1 MRKFKSLLMMAV
13 LLVLAVSCG
22 KKHEISLSPNSYEFD
37 PQGGELTVEITT
49 DGDWNVE
56 KCPEWITATETS
68 GSKNASIVLT
78 AEQNLESAMRE
89 GVFEV
94 STADKS
100 AQLQLS
106 QGFVEEDYFSVLP
119 DSLLVNYQG
128 GEFDLQIVSNCAW
141 SLSENS
147 QQIDWISVSPMSGE
161 GNQTVRVTVDRYDNS
176 GDASSRQA
184 VLVFSGGLALVPV
197 NVTQTDGSEVA
208 VGVNPNPLRFAAE
221 GGSQQMEVTCIS
233 NWTVSASV
241 SWLSVSVAEGS
252 GNGQITVV
260 AEANEIYQPRLGA
273 VVFTSDA
280 GQNTTATVVQD
291 AASDPHHLDVSP
303 MEVNFTKQGGSA
315 HITVGCDEVW
325 KIDCPE
331 HWISLSVP
339 DGQGDGSFEI
349 IAEENILNTPRS
361 TFVFVVSGVIEKRI
375 YIHQEAGDEAPYVS
389 LNVDTLYVD
398 AVEDVFNIEVSS
410 NVAWTVRGSNWAE
423 PIQNSGEGDG
433 TFSLRVHANY
443 EMTPRTCTVRVSALG
458 TTASFVVVQ
467 SGYVYTLE
475 TSTNEIIAPADGLK
489 TEISVFANQNWT
501 VSKGA
506 SWIQYD
512 PANGTNDG
520 AFSIVVDPNDSPRDR
535 SAEIYVTGERDG
547 LVIINVSQPHAK

>member
-1 MRKFKSLLMMAV
+1 M
-13 LLVLAVSCG
+13 
-22 KKHEISLSPNSYEFD
+22 
-37 PQGGELTVEITT
+37 TVEITS
-49 DGDWNVE
+49 DGDWKVG
-56 KCPEWITATETS
+56 KCPEWVTASETS

-78 AEQNLESAMRE
+78 AEKNLDEAVRE

-94 STADKS
+94 STTDKS

-128 GEFDLQIVSNCAW
+128 GEYDLQIISNCAW

-147 QQIDWISVSPMSGE
+147 QQIPWISVSPTSGE
-161 GNQTVRVTVDRYDNS
+161 GNQTVKVTVDRYDNT
-176 GDASSRQA
+176 GDASSRHA
-184 VLVFSGGLALVPV
+184 SLVFAGGLSLVPV
-197 NVTQTDGSEVA
+197 NVTQTNGSEVA
-208 VGVNPNPLRFAAE
+208 VSVNPNSLRFVAE
-221 GGSQQMEVTCIS
+221 GGSQQINVTCS
-233 NWTVSASV
+233 SSWTAYSTVEWLTVSAT
-241 SWLSVSVAEGS
+241 EGS
-252 GNGQITVV
+252 YNGQITVT
-260 AEANEIYQPRLGA
+260 AESNEFYQPRLGA
-273 VVFTSDA
+273 VIFTSDA
-280 GQNTTATVVQD
+280 GQNTTVTVVQD
-291 AASDPHHLDVSP
+291 AAIDPHHLDVSP
-303 MEVNFTKQGGSA
+303 MEVNFTKQGGSVE
-315 HITVGCDEVW
+315 ITVGCDEIW
-325 KIDCPE
+325 KVDSPE
-331 HWISLSVP
+331 PWLSFSASI
-339 DGQGDGSFEI
+339 GEGDGSFEI

-361 TFVFVVSGVIEKRI
+361 TVLYVVSGVLERQIQ
-375 YIHQEAGDEAPYVS
+375 IHQEAGDEAPYVS

-398 AVEDVFNIEVSS
+398 AIEDVFNIEVSS

-423 PIQNSGEGDG
+423 PLQDSGEGDG
-433 TFSLRVHANY
+433 TFSLRIHANY
-443 EMTPRTCTVRVSALG
+443 EMRPRTCSVRVSALG

-475 TSTNEIIAPADGLK
+475 TSTTEIIAPAEGLK

-512 PANGTNDG
+512 PANGSNDG
-520 AFSIVVDPNDSPRDR
+520 AFSIVVDPNSSPRDR

>member
-1 MRKFKSLLMMAV
+1 MKKFKSLLLMAV
-13 LLVLAVSCG
+13 LLVVAVSCG
-22 KKHEISLSPNSYEFD
+22 KKHEISLSPTSFEFD
-37 PQGGELTVEITT
+37 PHGGELTVEITT

-78 AEQNLESAMRE
+78 AQQNLGGTVRE
-89 GVFEV
+89 GIFEV

-128 GEFDLQIVSNCAW
+128 GEFDLQIISNCAW

-161 GNQTVRVTVDRYDNS
+161 GNQTVKVTVDRYDNT
-176 GDASSRQA
+176 GDASSRHA
-184 VLVFSGGLALVPV
+184 SLVFAGGLSLVPV

-208 VGVNPNPLRFAAE
+208 VSVSPHSLRFATE
-221 GGSQQMEVTCIS
+221 GGSQQLDVTCTS
-233 NWTVSASV
+233 NWTVTASV

-252 GNGQITVV
+252 GNGQITVT
-260 AEANEIYQPRLGA
+260 AEANELYQSRLGA
-273 VVFTSDA
+273 VVFVSDA
-280 GQNTTATVVQD
+280 GQNTTVTVSQE
-291 AASDPHHLDVSP
+291 AAIDPHHLDVSP
-303 MEVNFTKQGGSA
+303 LDVNFTKQGGSVE
-315 HITVGCDEVW
+315 ITVGCDEMW

-331 HWISLSVP
+331 HWIILPVL

-361 TFVFVVSGVIEKRI
+361 TVLYVVSGVLERQIQ
-375 YIHQEAGDEAPYVS
+375 IHQEAGDEAPYIS

-423 PIQNSGEGDG
+423 PLQGSGEGDG
-433 TFSLRVHANY
+433 TFSLRIHANY
-443 EMTPRTCTVRVSALG
+443 EMRPRTCSVRVSALG

-475 TSTNEIIAPADGLK
+475 TSTTEIIAPADGLK

-512 PANGTNDG
+512 PANGSNDG
-520 AFSIVVDPNDSPRDR
+520 AFSIVVDPNSSPRDR

>member
-1 MRKFKSLLMMAV
+1 MAV
-13 LLVLAVSCG
+13 LLVVAASCG
-22 KKHEISLSPNSYEFD
+22 KKHEISLSPTSFEFD
-37 PQGGELTVEITT
+37 SHGGELTVEITA

-78 AEQNLESAMRE
+78 AQQNLGDAVRE

-106 QGFVEEDYFSVLP
+106 QGFVEEDYLRISP
-119 DSLLVNYQG
+119 DSLVADYKG
-128 GEFDLQIVSNCAW
+128 GEFELQILSNCAW
-141 SLSENS
+141 SLSESS
-147 QQIDWISVSPMSGE
+147 QQINWISVTPISGE
-161 GNQTVRVTVDRYDNS
+161 GNQTVKVSVATNVQAGETNS
-176 GDASSRQA
+176 RKAT
-184 VLVFSGGLALVPV
+184 LIFSGGSNLASVS
-197 NVTQTDGSEVA
+197 VTQTDGSEVA
-208 VGVNPNPLRFAAE
+208 VVANPRTLQFAAE
-221 GGSQQMEVTCIS
+221 GGVQQIDVTCAS

-241 SWLSVSVAEGS
+241 PWLSVSVAEGS
-252 GNGQITVV
+252 GNGQITVT
-260 AEANEIYQPRLGA
+260 AEANELYQARLGA
-273 VVFTSDA
+273 VIFVSDA
-280 GQNTTATVVQD
+280 QQNTTVSVSQD
-291 AASDPHHLDVSP
+291 AAIDPHHLDVSP
-303 MEVNFTKQGGSA
+303 LEVNFGKQGGSVEV
-315 HITVGCDEVW
+315 TVGCDEIW
-325 KIDCPE
+325 KVDCPE
-331 HWISLSVP
+331 PWLSFSASI
-339 DGQGDGSFEI
+339 GEGDGSFEI

-361 TFVFVVSGVIEKRI
+361 TVLYVVSGVLERQIQ
-375 YIHQEAGDEAPYVS
+375 IHQEAGDEAPYIS

-423 PIQNSGEGDG
+423 PLQDSGEGDG
-433 TFSLRVHANY
+433 TFSLRIHANY
-443 EMTPRTCTVRVSALG
+443 EMRPRTCTVRVSAFE

-475 TSTNEIIAPADGLK
+475 TSTTEIIAPADGLK
-489 TEISVFANQNWT
+489 TEISVFANQNWI

-512 PANGTNDG
+512 PANGSNDG
-520 AFSIVVDPNDSPRDR
+520 AFSIVVDPNSSPRDR

>member
-1 MRKFKSLLMMAV
+1 MAV

-22 KKHEISLSPNSYEFD
+22 KKHEISLSPTSFEFD
-37 PQGGELTVEITT
+37 PHGGELTVEITA

-78 AEQNLESAMRE
+78 AEQNLGGAVRE

-106 QGFVEEDYFSVLP
+106 QGFVEEDYLRISP
-119 DSLLVNYQG
+119 DSLVADYKG
-128 GEFDLQIVSNCAW
+128 GEFDLQILSNCAW
-141 SLSENS
+141 SLSESS
-147 QQIDWISVSPMSGE
+147 QQINWISVTPISGE
-161 GNQTVRVTVDRYDNS
+161 GNQTVKVSVATNVQAGETNS
-176 GDASSRQA
+176 RKAT
-184 VLVFSGGLALVPV
+184 LIFSGGSNLASVS
-197 NVTQTDGSEVA
+197 VTQTDGSEVA
-208 VGVNPNPLRFAAE
+208 VVANPRTLQFAAE
-221 GGSQQMEVTCIS
+221 GGVQQIDVTCAS

-241 SWLSVSVAEGS
+241 PWLSVSVAEGS
-252 GNGQITVV
+252 GNGQITVT
-260 AEANEIYQPRLGA
+260 AEANELYQSRLGA
-273 VVFTSDA
+273 VVFVSDA
-280 GQNTTATVVQD
+280 GQNTTVTVSQE
-291 AASDPHHLDVSP
+291 AAIDPHHLDVSP
-303 MEVNFTKQGGSA
+303 LDVNFTKQGGSVE
-315 HITVGCDEVW
+315 ITVGCDEMW

-331 HWISLSVP
+331 HWIILPVL

-361 TFVFVVSGVIEKRI
+361 TVLYVVSGVLERQIQ
-375 YIHQEAGDEAPYVS
+375 IHQEAGDEAPYIS

-423 PIQNSGEGDG
+423 PLQDSGEGDG
-433 TFSLRVHANY
+433 TFSLRIHANY
-443 EMTPRTCTVRVSALG
+443 EMRPRTCTVRVSAFE

-475 TSTNEIIAPADGLK
+475 TSTTEIIAPADGLK
-489 TEISVFANQNWT
+489 TEISVFANQNWI

-512 PANGTNDG
+512 PANGSNDG
-520 AFSIVVDPNDSPRDR
+520 AFSIVVDPNSSPRDR